1 MLTRRLLLA
10 GFALVLPVAASAAG
24 LDEPGGFVLS
34 LYDRLAKTRGTPKPD
49 FWQDAKGRPGVF
61 SKEVVAL
68 WKKAEDK
75 AEADGEIGPI
85 DFDVFANAQDVR
97 SGKPTASVTDA
108 DAAKAHVRISLP
120 VAKGKQATA
129 DDVLVFS
136 LVKEGGGWRIDNI
149 HGSAGGDPWDLR
161 GLLTMQ

>member
-10 GFALVLPVAASAAG
+10 GLALAVPAVAAAAG
-24 LDEPGGFVLS
+24 PDDPAAFVLS
-34 LYDRLAKTRGTPKPD
+34 LYDRLAKTRGTSKPD
-49 FWQDAKGRPGVF
+49 FWQEPKGRTGVF
-61 SKEVVAL
+61 SKEVVGL

-75 AEADGEIGPI
+75 AESDGEIGPI

-97 SGKPTASVTDA
+97 AGKPTASVTDV
-108 DAAKAHVRISLP
+108 DAVKAHVRVSLP
-120 VAKGKQATA
+120 VPAGKTATA

-136 LVKEGGGWRIDNI
+136 LIKEGGGWRIDNL